1 MAIDC
6 QNIKHTYCCVRGL
19 RTQILKIKGKKKSS
33 GFNNQPSNG
42 PKFNLQPSKR
52 MNFCCKPSN
61 KQLSINRQSVGR
73 LKEVL
78 QDTPPLETLKKN
90 TDNRHVVLTL
100 GERSNLKKKHYHKGE
115 KKTGG
120 LPHSNKTENT
130 QSLNTDYEKK
140 VVKFLS
146 GVGQNIKTFPRTW
159 EKPADYL
166 KHLQVLKKTIFHL
179 SRAWDE
185 YQALFIEIRGTFSY
199 VIKSFFSMIVG
210 HPCYDI
216 VPVASNLIQARFR
229 THKIQEKK

>member
-1 MAIDC
+1 M
-6 QNIKHTYCCVRGL
+6 
-19 RTQILKIKGKKKSS
+19 
-33 GFNNQPSNG
+33 
-42 PKFNLQPSKR
+42 
-52 MNFCCKPSN
+52 
-61 KQLSINRQSVGR
+61 
-73 LKEVL
+73 KEVL

-90 TDNRHVVLTL
+90 TDNRHLVLTL

-120 LPHSNKTENT
+120 LPQSNKTENT

-140 VVKFLS
+140 GVKFLS
-146 GVGQNIKTFPRTW
+146 GVDQNSKTFPRTW

-229 THKIQEKK
+229 THKIQEKSERYCLTHKNASLNFRLHDQRKQKYIYAHVNFRHSLIHRNTLTLFECYQALTGNLIRNCIFGISFSP

>member
-6 QNIKHTYCCVRGL
+6 QNIQHTYCCVRGL
-19 RTQILKIKGKKKSS
+19 RTQILKIKGKKRVVASTISHQMAQNLTFNRQKGWIFAVSLQINSS
-33 GFNNQPSNG
+33 VLTVNRLEGWK
-42 PKFNLQPSKR
+42 KFYKIPHPL
-52 MNFCCKPSN
+52 KPSR
-61 KQLSINRQSVGR
+61 KIQTT
-73 LKEVL
+73 
-78 QDTPPLETLKKN
+78 DTWSWPWGN
-90 TDNRHVVLTL
+90 DQIW
-100 GERSNLKKKHYHKGE
+100 KKKHYHKGE

-120 LPHSNKTENT
+120 LPQSNKTENT

-185 YQALFIEIRGTFSY
+185 YQALFIEIRGTFST
-199 VIKSFFSMIVG
+199 IFNQKLFFNDSW
-210 HPCYDI
+210 P
-216 VPVASNLIQARFR
+216 SLL
-229 THKIQEKK
+229 

>member
-1 MAIDC
+1 MG
-6 QNIKHTYCCVRGL
+6 QNLTFNRQNSLQINSSVLTVNRLEGWKKFYKIPHPLKPWRKIQTTDTWSWPWGND
-19 RTQILKIKGKKKSS
+19 QILKKNITIKERKKLVVYHSLTKLRT
-33 GFNNQPSNG
+33 
-42 PKFNLQPSKR
+42 PKAWILIMK
-52 MNFCCKPSN
+52 
-61 KQLSINRQSVGR
+61 
-73 LKEVL
+73 
-78 QDTPPLETLKKN
+78 
-90 TDNRHVVLTL
+90 
-100 GERSNLKKKHYHKGE
+100 
-115 KKTGG
+115 
-120 LPHSNKTENT
+120 
-130 QSLNTDYEKK
+130 KK

-229 THKIQEKK
+229 THKIQEKKWKVLSNSQKRVFKFSSPWPTETKIYLCARKF